1 MSAFTG
7 DMHADRARYA
17 PDHESL
23 VAKKVAADAA
33 PAQGRARRHLRTL
46 VALQAGVLSAL
57 VFWVARRHLAKANA
71 LVALHPDP
79 LAVGYRPAR
88 RTSGGPDA
96 ATWGDSRGP
105 FPTNA
110 WWQNLAL
117 GSVCDET
124 CLAYAIPYVFDAYGG
139 GLRASATRV
148 VAAGQD
154 VVQVSHDLNAG
165 VLLSVDDEPLGDR
178 VVDGFGALGVGL
190 RWDLSSGGS
199 MYAPVSRGAAFA
211 TAAYAR
217 ATPVVSSNSPLHRS
231 GAVTADGDEV
241 PCDGSAFEV
250 AEVLAFTT
258 DADYAWL
265 VFPSARATFRCQS
278 GDGVA
283 FVADGTQTVTLRV
296 ALATACRYG
305 TSTVSCRPNEAG
317 KGRDASENAAMF
329 LAAAKR
335 ATPPTRPWKGDD
347 VAWSVDG
354 DAATLAFDFSDGSDL
369 RYALPHHDLDA
380 AGGRCVAS
388 LHGPACP
395 VVGPWTLEIPLG
407 AAPTLSAPRPLDEDK
422 LDALHAALD
431 RDVGFELPAY
441 FTRGAGDTYFSGK
454 MVAKQARL
462 AAIAHDL
469 GRGGDAAAL
478 AERILVTARAFLDPD
493 AEETRFLYDEAWG
506 GLVSCGCDFDEATE
520 SCRNKGSDDCP
531 GLDGCGN
538 NFGNGFYNDHHYHY
552 GYWAYAVAVA
562 CRHAACDADLLDQI
576 RVLAADF
583 AESSQAD
590 ASFAFARHK
599 DWYLGSSWAS
609 GVCLPANPNGR
620 NQESSSEAIAAYEGA
635 YHLGATLGDDELR
648 DFSRLLA
655 ATELRGA
662 QRYWHTETLPSAYTR
677 PVVGMFWSTMAQF
690 GTWFGPSPAF
700 AIGIQLIP
708 LTPYAELRDSAAF
721 SRSILE
727 PYEAACDAQCVDE
740 GWSISLVAAVA
751 NAGDVDRAFAMARA
765 LPDGAFLAAG
775 GDGHSRTNLLHWV
788 ASRPPGVD
796 YSSPTRAPTTG
807 AAGDGDAG
815 LEAEAACVAARD
827 VEIAALCPLGLSACV
842 EGPAARGCSSL
853 PWTEPDCARSCV
865 LRA

>member
-7 DMHADRARYA
+7 DMHGDRAGYA

-71 LVALHPDP
+71 LVSLHPDP
-79 LAVGYRPAR
+79 LAVGYRPAH

-154 VVQVSHDLNAG
+154 VVQISHDLNAG

-211 TAAYAR
+211 TAAYAQ
-217 ATPVVSSNSPLHRS
+217 ATPVVSSNSPLHRD

-265 VFPSARATFRCQS
+265 VFPSQPATFRCAS

-283 FVADGTQTVTLRV
+283 FVADGKQTVTLRV

-317 KGRDASENAAMF
+317 KGRDASKNAALF

-347 VAWSVDG
+347 VDWSVDG
-354 DAATLAFDFSDGSDL
+354 DTATVAFDFSDGSDL

-395 VVGPWTLEIPLG
+395 VVGPWTLHIPLG

-469 GRGGDAAAL
+469 GRGGDAAKI
-478 AERILVTARAFLDPD
+478 AERILVTARAFLDPES
-493 AEETRFLYDEAWG
+493 EETRFLYDEAWG

-590 ASFAFARHK
+590 ASFSFARHK

-620 NQESSSEAIAAYEGA
+620 NQESSSEAVAAYEGA

-751 NAGDVDRAFAMARA
+751 NAGDVDRAFAMAKA

-796 YSSPTRAPTTG
+796 YSSPTRAPTG
-807 AAGDGDAG
+807 DAGDGDAG
-815 LEAEAACVAARD
+815 LEAEAACVAPRD

>member
-7 DMHADRARYA
+7 DMHGDRAGYA

-71 LVALHPDP
+71 LVSLHPDP
-79 LAVGYRPAR
+79 LAVGYRPAH

-154 VVQVSHDLNAG
+154 VVQISHDLNAG

-211 TAAYAR
+211 TASYAK
-217 ATPVVSSNSPLHRS
+217 ATPVVSSNSPLHRD

-265 VFPSARATFRCQS
+265 VFPSDATFRCAS

-283 FVADGTQTVTLRV
+283 FVADGKQTVTLRV

-317 KGRDASENAAMF
+317 KGRDASKNAALF

-347 VAWSVDG
+347 VDWSVDG
-354 DAATLAFDFSDGSDL
+354 DTATLAFDFSDGSDL
-369 RYALPHHDLDA
+369 RCALPHHELDA

-395 VVGPWTLEIPLG
+395 VVGPWTLHIPLG

-431 RDVGFELPAY
+431 RDVDFELPAY

-469 GRGGDAAAL
+469 GRGGDAAKI
-478 AERILVTARAFLDPD
+478 AERILVTARAFLDPES
-493 AEETRFLYDEAWG
+493 EETRFLYDEAWG

-583 AESSQAD
+583 AES
-590 ASFAFARHK
+590 
-599 DWYLGSSWAS
+599 
-609 GVCLPANPNGR
+609 
-620 NQESSSEAIAAYEGA
+620 
-635 YHLGATLGDDELR
+635 
-648 DFSRLLA
+648 
-655 ATELRGA
+655 
-662 QRYWHTETLPSAYTR
+662 
-677 PVVGMFWSTMAQF
+677 
-690 GTWFGPSPAF
+690 FGPSPAF

-751 NAGDVDRAFAMARA
+751 NAGDVDRAFAMAKA

-796 YSSPTRAPTTG
+796 YSSPTRAPT
-807 AAGDGDAG
+807 ADAGDGDAG
-815 LEAEAACVAARD
+815 LEAEAACVAPRD

-853 PWTEPDCARSCV
+853 PWTEPDCARL